1 MTKEQFKEVVEQLQT
16 ILDNKGIDYTL
27 TEDDFNERFIKS
39 LKVKTFR
46 DLSYIDG
53 FVINGVCGIEER
65 GPVEASTHGEVF
77 LDRHHAISALAM
89 AKISQLMPYYG
100 GEITKEE
107 WNDRNLLKYTIERYQ
122 NKIVTGCAVINY
134 EFLAFH
140 TEHQRNEFL
149 KNNRELVR
157 DYLML

>member
-53 FVINGVCGIEER
+53 FVINGVSEIEER
-65 GPVEASTHGEVF
+65 GPVEASNYKNIF
-77 LDRHHAISALAM
+77 LQEKQANSARAMVQHH
-89 AKISQLMPYYG
+89 
-100 GEITKEE
+100 
-107 WNDRNLLKYTIERYQ
+107 N
-122 NKIVTGCAVINY
+122 
-134 EFLAFH
+134 
-140 TEHQRNEFL
+140 
-149 KNNRELVR
+149 
-157 DYLML
+157 